1 METSILISLQTAQR
15 ILLKVPK
22 AMGVATVRRVYKR
35 QEFQGYSI
43 MVKGKALNERAIS
56 LLTYGEKV

>member
-1 METSILISLQTAQR
+1 MEGSILISLQTAQR

-35 QEFQGYSI
+35 QAFQGYSI
-43 MVKGKALNERAIS
+43 VVKGKALNEQAMS
-56 LLTYGEKV
+56 LLT